1 MYFKIFVMAKILLL
15 ALALLLIGSR
25 GHTQNISCTVVK
37 MPSSS
42 YDEPACFFIYSPAN
56 AATSL
61 PVLYLVNTSGDS
73 TAFCRLVQEVLKKTM
88 LPAALIVGVSPAP
101 PVKPDG
107 KKWITPEYVD
117 AKGVFSGQPDKEEMY
132 YQLVSREVMPYIQQ
146 NHKISIT
153 MLGSDGDAAFTN
165 YVLSNHA
172 AAFQA
177 YLSLQ
182 PFALFE
188 NEVNMERAKAYFAPS
203 RQTGWVS
210 RAEVADIEDELSY
223 KGRRPDRYH

>member
-1 MYFKIFVMAKILLL
+1 MIPVGPSPFIRQFIFYIGYFCAGDPSCLPGRSKIGFGPFHI
-15 ALALLLIGSR
+15 
-25 GHTQNISCTVVK
+25 H
-37 MPSSS
+37 
-42 YDEPACFFIYSPAN
+42 
-56 AATSL
+56 
-61 PVLYLVNTSGDS
+61 LVNTSGDS

-88 LPAALIVGVSPAP
+88 LPSALIVGVAPAP
-101 PVKPDG
+101 APKPDS
-107 KKWITPEYVD
+107 KKWMTPEYVD
-117 AKGVFSGQPDKEEMY
+117 AKGVFSSQLDKEEMY

-188 NEVNMERAKAYFAPS
+188 NEVNM
-203 RQTGWVS
+203 
-210 RAEVADIEDELSY
+210 
-223 KGRRPDRYH
+223 